1 MKISTIDKKGIGS
14 EVITTI
20 SLLVGRIPWPS
31 RRQAMAE
38 VTMHLLDGKPRVA
51 EDTFG
56 WSRSTVTLGMNELRT
71 GIICH
76 NDLTQRRKP
85 KTEEKY
91 PQLLVDIHELMAPE
105 SQADPHLRTTL
116 AYTDKTAAAVCS
128 ALVEKGWSQ
137 EIMPS
142 VRTMSDIL
150 MRLGYRLRSVAKT
163 RVQKKPNGPTRSLK
177 TSVQSMPKQI

>member
-1 MKISTIDKKGIGS
+1 MKISTLDKKGVGA
-14 EVITTI
+14 EVIATI
-20 SLLVGRIPWPS
+20 SLLVDRIPWPS

-38 VTMHLLDGKPRVA
+38 VTQLLLDGKPRVA
-51 EDTFG
+51 EDAFG
-56 WSRSTVTLGMNELRT
+56 WSRTTVRLGINELRT
-71 GIICH
+71 GIVCH

-91 PQLLVDIHELMAPE
+91 PQLLVDIQELMAPE
-105 SQADPHLRTTL
+105 CQADPHLRTTL
-116 AYTDKTAAAVCS
+116 AYTDKTAASVCS

-137 EIMPS
+137 EIVPS

-163 RVQKKPNGPTRSLK
+163 KVQKKQNGLTRSLK
-177 TSVQSMPKQI
+177 MSAR

>member
-1 MKISTIDKKGIGS
+1 MKISTLDKKGIVP
-14 EVITTI
+14 EVVATI
-20 SLLVGRIPWPS
+20 SLLVDRIPWPS
-31 RRQAMAE
+31 RRQAMGE
-38 VTMHLLDGKPRVA
+38 VTQLLLDGKPRVA
-51 EDTFG
+51 EDAFG
-56 WSRSTVTLGMNELRT
+56 WSRATVTLGMNELRT

-85 KTEEKY
+85 RTEEKY

-105 SQADPHLRTTL
+105 CQADPHLRTTL
-116 AYTDKTAAAVCS
+116 AYTDKTAASVCS
-128 ALVEKGWSQ
+128 ALVEKGWSP

-163 RVQKKPNGPTRSLK
+163 KVQKKQNGPTRSLK
-177 TSVQSMPKQI
+177 ISAQSMPKQI